1 MKYWDQKELR
11 LKKTLYCDR
20 VLNNGKTCKE
30 FAPKLKHRIL
40 ANRNEVLKAFDTQR
54 GKMYKRYERTLNT
67 PDTVEKPLSFEEYYD
82 WLEKSRTARDN
93 YLEDKIPKEEALNI
107 ICIE

>member
-1 MKYWDQKELR
+1 MSGQRNASINTIKSYRDAFKLF
-11 LKKTLYCDR
+11 LTF
-20 VLNNGKTCKE
+20 CKE
-30 FAPKLKHRIL
+30 EKDIVP
-40 ANRNEVLKAFDTQR
+40 
-54 GKMYKRYERTLNT
+54 ERLTLSKIS
-67 PDTVEKPLSFEEYYD
+67 PQIIKEYYD

>member
-1 MKYWDQKELR
+1 
-11 LKKTLYCDR
+11 
-20 VLNNGKTCKE
+20 
-30 FAPKLKHRIL
+30 RIL
-40 ANRNEVLKAFDTQR
+40 ANRNEVLKTFDTQR